1 MTPSAQISAPAQLF
15 HLLAAGELKPA
26 DNLDRQMPADVSGMP
41 GYPVVVLAHPLAN
54 NDDATLRVKAQEAV
68 QQCLQQLQA
77 R

>member
-1 MTPSAQISAPAQLF
+1 M
-15 HLLAAGELKPA
+15 
-26 DNLDRQMPADVSGMP
+26 ADVSGMP

-68 QQCLQQLQA
+68 QQCLHLLQA